1 MPVFTPCR
9 GKTACRDDGERCV
22 VCNRSLVEIGQTRDL
37 IDALAEL
44 AMRQNYDNVDEF
56 AAYVAA
62 KLVKKVAFRRA
73 ENR

>member
-1 MPVFTPCR
+1 MPAFTPCR

-22 VCNRSLVEIGQTRDL
+22 VCNRGLVEIGQTRDL

-44 AMRQNYDNVDEF
+44 ALRHNYDKVEEF

-73 ENR
+73 GA